1 MRSTH
6 TFVTLE
12 VSQETYNEIYE
23 KLAKAE
29 YHQAF
34 FENDTL
40 IDMHGIALIVK
51 ERTEQEKQLA
61 EFAKDFAKIA
71 VKQII
76 RQASK

>member
-1 MRSTH
+1 MSSTY

-23 KLAKAE
+23 LLAKAE

-34 FENDTL
+34 LENDTL
-40 IDMHGIALIVK
+40 IDMHGIALIAK
-51 ERTEQEKQLA
+51 ERTEKEKQLA

-76 RQASK
+76 KQASR